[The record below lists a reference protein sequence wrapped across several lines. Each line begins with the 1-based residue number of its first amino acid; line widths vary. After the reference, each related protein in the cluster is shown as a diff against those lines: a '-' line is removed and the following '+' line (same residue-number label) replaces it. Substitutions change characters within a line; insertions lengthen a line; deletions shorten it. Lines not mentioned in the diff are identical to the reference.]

1 MHKYRIRPPGQQL
14 IQIRSASGK
23 TVRMDCPLHSR
34 RRMAENTHH
43 FYLIMAG
50 EQRQID
56 FAGDVAEAN
65 HRHLS
70 AFGNFHKHISLAVC
84 SSF

>member
-23 TVRMDCPLHSR
+23 TVRMDNPLHGG
-34 RRMAENTHH
+34 RRMAEHPYH

-50 EQRQID
+50 KQRQID

-65 HRHLS
+65 HCHLCAS
-70 AFGNFHKHISLAVC
+70 GNFHKHISLDCV
-84 SSF
+84 